1 MSNNFYAGASFN
13 YTGSLQLSG
22 PTQAGTSGVN
32 GDQPDF
38 SQWTVNASFY
48 DPTGET
54 QICIL
59 TVTNN
64 SSDAIPATNGNFQLT
79 ATPTQTA
86 LWPAGKVQ
94 LVVQVV
100 TDTGA
105 VIYADPIWFRIKTI
119 PMGPT
124 IT

>member
-13 YTGSLQLSG
+13 YAGNLQLIG
-22 PTQAGTSGVN
+22 PTPGGTSGIN

-54 QICIL
+54 LICTL
-59 TVTNN
+59 AVTNN
-64 SSDAIPATNGNFQLT
+64 SSPSIPATNGNFQIT
-79 ATPTQTA
+79 ASPEQTA
-86 LWPAGKVQ
+86 LWPSGKVQ
-94 LVVQVV
+94 LVLQVI
-100 TDTGA
+100 TDAGA

-119 PMGPT
+119 PMGPS